1 MFRGPSSTQN
11 GACRPHRG
19 RGIWPN
25 PTRRTHGEDTQPNEI
40 IDKRRTTVPPAIRT
54 ISTASKYTKPQWRG
68 RGRDN
73 PYLGRGRGTRFG
85 FAPALHFRGTPGCNE
100 SVSSTNSHLTQR
112 PSLNSASDAPS
123 LSNRDL
129 ATQDRTV
136 QIRHGDHALQND
148 ITSTFTTPPNLYITP
163 GLSEDRPTKR
173 RRIEEGQ
180 SASCFGDTVSQLPT
194 QHAHS
199 FQGWIKRESLSPPPR
214 PALSRPDPTTPIK
227 NEARSPS
234 PSPAVRR
241 LVTSGCIRYTPMPM
255 NCRRLDPMYKFHRKE
270 WARNEVA
277 ILKTKGLRT
286 TRWFAREDGMVIE
299 WSSRIPVWSDTLEPE
314 VSPEPPP
321 IPDISP
327 APHQLHYDDRANT
340 TALPKDLA
348 SQPQT
353 RSAVRQNESS
363 SPSRSNDPQLLF
375 PREGDAGVTNLSTF
389 TGDRLVSRFEVD
401 ALVGSQTSAAEPASP
416 PGERGLETM
425 ALAFLERFVQHFDD
439 DRPGLLR
446 GYHADAFF
454 SFRQHTSSGTPTSDP
469 TSSILSSRNVF
480 HGRERIGRA
489 LRLLESYKL
498 CQEETS
504 IVYDLLPQRDTVF
517 MSCHGE
523 ATNVDNPNPH
533 PIYFGQSFILRRNE
547 DSLHTEWPLVVVSH
561 QITIGNFPADIFI
574 AN

>member
-100 SVSSTNSHLTQR
+100 SVSSANSHLTQR

-123 LSNRDL
+123 LSTFSTLPDRNSFKSLCFAVGNRDL

-148 ITSTFTTPPNLYITP
+148 ITSTFTTSPNLYITP

-194 QHAHS
+194 QPAHS

-234 PSPAVRR
+234 PSPAVKR

-299 WSSRIPVWSDTLEPE
+299 WYAGSNVYARCLIVLHLRSSRIPVWSDTLEPE

-340 TALPKDLA
+340 TALP
-348 SQPQT
+348 
-353 RSAVRQNESS
+353 
-363 SPSRSNDPQLLF
+363 
-375 PREGDAGVTNLSTF
+375 
-389 TGDRLVSRFEVD
+389 
-401 ALVGSQTSAAEPASP
+401 
-416 PGERGLETM
+416 
-425 ALAFLERFVQHFDD
+425 
-439 DRPGLLR
+439 
-446 GYHADAFF
+446 
-454 SFRQHTSSGTPTSDP
+454 
-469 TSSILSSRNVF
+469 
-480 HGRERIGRA
+480 RI
-489 LRLLESYKL
+489 
-498 CQEETS
+498 
-504 IVYDLLPQRDTVF
+504 
-517 MSCHGE
+517 
-523 ATNVDNPNPH
+523 
-533 PIYFGQSFILRRNE
+533 
-547 DSLHTEWPLVVVSH
+547 
-561 QITIGNFPADIFI
+561 
-574 AN
+574 